1 MKTRKLNLTRS
12 DLLQLIRWGAF
23 IALLVFL
30 LLTVITAKNWLVTL
44 IPALLI
50 AGSFLLK
57 NTVVKNIKGK
67 IALYII
73 DFILLLGITLL
84 SGETYISTLY
94 SIILIEFYFSNELIS
109 NIVMGAI
116 SFVSYVVCLF
126 VGIYIL
132 QKTAFEWQQFLV
144 SFFNE
149 LLIFL
154 LVFML
159 ANLFATV
166 LKKNE
171 QLKEAGARLEE
182 AAILKERNRIA
193 KQIHDTKGHSITTII
208 VQTEL
213 AKLKMETDPEVAKKS
228 VESAHLQ
235 AVAALEELRKSVRVL
250 SGEEELSDLGAN
262 LAGAINATMAGTD
275 IVVRSDIDDLDL
287 GSERNRFLYSS
298 PKEGLNNGI
307 RHGKATAF
315 YFSLKGEADG
325 AHFLLS
331 DNGSGGR
338 GYHKGYGLSSM
349 EKKARELGGKAEF
362 NGSEEEGFEIRIVL
376 PFPDHKEETT

>member
-193 KQIHDTKGHSITTII
+193 KQIHDTTGHSITTII

-298 PKEGLNNGI
+298 LKEGLNNGI

-338 GYHKGYGLSSM
+338 CYHKGYGLSSM

>member
-193 KQIHDTKGHSITTII
+193 KQIHDTTGHSITTII

-298 PKEGLNNGI
+298 LKEGLNNGI

-338 GYHKGYGLSSM
+338 GYHKEYGLSSM

>member
-193 KQIHDTKGHSITTII
+193 KQIHDTTGHSITTII

-250 SGEEELSDLGAN
+250 SGKRNSPISARTSRARSTRRWRGRISSSGATSTTWIS
-262 LAGAINATMAGTD
+262 AASG
-275 IVVRSDIDDLDL
+275 
-287 GSERNRFLYSS
+287 
-298 PKEGLNNGI
+298 
-307 RHGKATAF
+307 TAF
-315 YFSLKGEADG
+315 SIPL
-325 AHFLLS
+325 
-331 DNGSGGR
+331 
-338 GYHKGYGLSSM
+338 
-349 EKKARELGGKAEF
+349 
-362 NGSEEEGFEIRIVL
+362 
-376 PFPDHKEETT
+376 

>member
-193 KQIHDTKGHSITTII
+193 KQIHDTTGHSITTII

-298 PKEGLNNGI
+298 LKEGLNNGN
-307 RHGKATAF
+307 AT
-315 YFSLKGEADG
+315 
-325 AHFLLS
+325 
-331 DNGSGGR
+331 GR
-338 GYHKGYGLSSM
+338 V
-349 EKKARELGGKAEF
+349 AC
-362 NGSEEEGFEIRIVL
+362 
-376 PFPDHKEETT
+376 P

>member
-193 KQIHDTKGHSITTII
+193 KQIHDTTGHSITTII

-298 PKEGLNNGI
+298 LKEGLNNGI

-338 GYHKGYGLSSM
+338 DYHKGYGLSSM

>member
-193 KQIHDTKGHSITTII
+193 KQIHDTTGHSITTII

-298 PKEGLNNGI
+298 C
-307 RHGKATAF
+307 
-315 YFSLKGEADG
+315 
-325 AHFLLS
+325 LLYTS
-331 DNGSGGR
+331 PSPRD
-338 GYHKGYGLSSM
+338 
-349 EKKARELGGKAEF
+349 
-362 NGSEEEGFEIRIVL
+362 
-376 PFPDHKEETT
+376 

>member
-193 KQIHDTKGHSITTII
+193 KQIHDTTGHSITTII

-298 PKEGLNNGI
+298 LKEGLNNGI

-338 GYHKGYGLSSM
+338 GYHNGYGLSSM

>member
-171 QLKEAGARLEE
+171 QLKEA
-182 AAILKERNRIA
+182 
-193 KQIHDTKGHSITTII
+193 
-208 VQTEL
+208 
-213 AKLKMETDPEVAKKS
+213 VA
-228 VESAHLQ
+228 LC
-235 AVAALEELRKSVRVL
+235 
-250 SGEEELSDLGAN
+250 
-262 LAGAINATMAGTD
+262 
-275 IVVRSDIDDLDL
+275 
-287 GSERNRFLYSS
+287 Y
-298 PKEGLNNGI
+298 
-307 RHGKATAF
+307 
-315 YFSLKGEADG
+315 
-325 AHFLLS
+325 
-331 DNGSGGR
+331 
-338 GYHKGYGLSSM
+338 
-349 EKKARELGGKAEF
+349 
-362 NGSEEEGFEIRIVL
+362 
-376 PFPDHKEETT
+376 

>member
-193 KQIHDTKGHSITTII
+193 KQIHDTTGHSITTII

-213 AKLKMETDPEVAKKS
+213 AKLKMETDPEVAKR
-228 VESAHLQ
+228 AWNPHICRRWRR
-235 AVAALEELRKSVRVL
+235 LR
-250 SGEEELSDLGAN
+250 N
-262 LAGAINATMAGTD
+262 
-275 IVVRSDIDDLDL
+275 
-287 GSERNRFLYSS
+287 
-298 PKEGLNNGI
+298 
-307 RHGKATAF
+307 
-315 YFSLKGEADG
+315 
-325 AHFLLS
+325 
-331 DNGSGGR
+331 
-338 GYHKGYGLSSM
+338 
-349 EKKARELGGKAEF
+349 
-362 NGSEEEGFEIRIVL
+362 
-376 PFPDHKEETT
+376 